1 MQRLLLLTAVLI
13 TIQVFFTGCSG
24 SDPEPELITE
34 SVLIDKIAK
43 STGITRSQAQI
54 GLSALMMLSE
64 EKLTAD
70 EFAKLTTELPGGVSL
85 FNFAA
90 DLGFT
95 KGSINTQAD
104 IVQILVNLGVN
115 PVDAGKFLTTVLSV
129 SKNIEGGAFGLL
141 SKVYENR

>member
-1 MQRLLLLTAVLI
+1 MQRSLLLAAVLI
-13 TIQVFFTGCSG
+13 TVSIFITGCSG
-24 SDPEPELITE
+24 SDPKPEQITE

-43 STGITRSQAQI
+43 STGITRNQAQI
-54 GLSALMMLSE
+54 GLSALMILSE
-64 EKLTAD
+64 EKLSAD
-70 EFAKLTTELPGGVSL
+70 EFAKLTTELPGGAGL
-85 FNFAA
+85 LNFAA

-95 KGSINTQAD
+95 PGSIKTQAD

-115 PVDAGKFLTTVLSV
+115 PVDAGKFLTSVLSV